1 MTQVSESG
9 GSGGHTTTDVPAV
22 RMRGI
27 HKSFDGVPVLKDVD
41 FDVAPGEV
49 HALAGG
55 NGAGKSTLMKILQG
69 VYSKDSGEIEVDG
82 RAVDLTS
89 THDARAVGIGMV
101 FQEFSLV
108 PTLTVAQNIFLGV
121 EPLASGLIRDKE
133 AVARAREVFDR
144 MEVDVDPTAT
154 VGRLGTAYW
163 QLTEIAKALA
173 QDARVLIMDEPTA
186 SLAKHEADSLFDLVG
201 RLRAR
206 GMSVIYISHR
216 MDEVFRIADR
226 ITILRDGRHLLTERL
241 SDLTPAQVVEG
252 IVGQQLEGEMQ
263 YRTRPGHPDAAG
275 HAADHADVAPAL
287 ELRGVTAGP
296 RVQGVSFAIRPG
308 EIVGLAGLMGSG
320 RTELAR
326 ALFGIDPITAGEVLV
341 RGRAVELTSPRR
353 AIAAGIAM
361 IPEDRRAQGLVL
373 DHSVRD
379 NLLLPLLG
387 RFRTG
392 PLVDDR
398 AARATARELI
408 QRFRIKVA
416 DDSRAVR
423 RLSGGN
429 QQKVVIA
436 KWLGTDPAVLIM
448 DEPTA
453 GVDIGTKTEI
463 LETIRGLADEG
474 MGVLVISSEYSELL
488 AVSDRVV
495 VLREGAVHRVL
506 ARADIPD
513 EQSLQLSVQGA

>member
-1 MTQVSESG
+1 MSHVTETG
-9 GSGGHTTTDVPAV
+9 TTGGHATTDVPAV
-22 RMRGI
+22 RMHGI

-41 FDVAPGEV
+41 LEVRPGEI

-69 VYSKDSGEIEVDG
+69 VYSKDAGRIEVDG
-82 RAVDLTS
+82 RPVDLTS

-133 AVARAREVFDR
+133 AVARAREVFAQ
-144 MEVDVDPTAT
+144 MEVDVDPEAT

-186 SLAKHEADSLFDLVG
+186 SLAKHEADNLFALVG
-201 RLRAR
+201 RLKAR
-206 GMSVIYISHR
+206 GIAVIYISHR

-226 ITILRDGRHLLTERL
+226 ITILRDGRRLLTEPL

-252 IVGQQLEGEMQ
+252 IVGQQVEGEME
-263 YRTRPGHPDAAG
+263 YRLRTAHRG
-275 HAADHADVAPAL
+275 AADHAAAIPAL

-296 RVQGVSFAIRPG
+296 RVQGISFSVGPG

-326 ALFGIDPITAGEVLV
+326 ALFGIDPMTAGEVLV
-341 RGRAVELTSPRR
+341 RGRAVSLANPRR

-387 RFRTG
+387 RFRRG

-398 AARATARELI
+398 AARTTARELI
-408 QRFRIKVA
+408 ERFRIKVA

-463 LETIRGLADEG
+463 LETIRALADEG
-474 MGVLVISSEYSELL
+474 MAVLVISSEYPELL

-495 VLREGAVHRVL
+495 VLREGTVHRVL

>member
-1 MTQVSESG
+1 MSHVNESH
-9 GSGGHTTTDVPAV
+9 SDVGHATVDVPAV
-22 RMRGI
+22 RMRAI

-41 FDVAPGEV
+41 FEVRPGEV

-69 VYSKDSGEIEVDG
+69 VYSKDSGAIEVDG
-82 RAVDLTS
+82 RAVALSS

-121 EPLASGLIRDKE
+121 EPLASGLIRDRE
-133 AVARAREVFDR
+133 AVARSREVFAR
-144 MEVDVDPTAT
+144 MEVDVDPEAT
-154 VGRLGTAYW
+154 LGQLGTAYW

-173 QDARVLIMDEPTA
+173 QDARILIMDEPTA
-186 SLAKHEADSLFDLVG
+186 SLAKHEADTLFDLVG
-201 RLRAR
+201 RLKAR
-206 GMSVIYISHR
+206 GISVIYISHR

-226 ITILRDGRHLLTERL
+226 ITILRDGRCLLTEAL

-252 IVGQQLEGEMQ
+252 IVGQQMDGELE
-263 YRTRPGHPDAAG
+263 YRLRAAHSG
-275 HAADHADVAPAL
+275 SADSTGAAAVPVI

-296 RVQGVSFAIRPG
+296 RVQDISFSIGRG
-308 EIVGLAGLMGSG
+308 EIVGVAGLMGSG

-326 ALFGIDPITAGEVLV
+326 ALFGIDPITSGEVLI
-341 RGRAVELTSPRR
+341 RGRAVKLANPRTS
-353 AIAAGIAM
+353 IAAGIAM

-387 RFRTG
+387 RFRRG

-398 AARATARELI
+398 AARTAARELI

-436 KWLGTDPAVLIM
+436 KWLGTDPAVLLM

-463 LETIRGLADEG
+463 LETIRALADEG
-474 MGVLVISSEYSELL
+474 MAVLVISSEYSELL

-495 VLREGAVHRVL
+495 VLRDGKVHRVL